1 MSQNKVYNYF
11 LLGRPLNST
20 LAGFAVAIGALA
32 ALANPLTN
40 NQIIYIV
47 LGCVVSGFISAFGYA
62 INDFFDV
69 EIDKI
74 NVPHRPIPSG
84 LVSLEGAKM
93 YCAIMV
99 VLGVIFA
106 ILIDI
111 VAVILALSGI
121 ILLFLYAARFKRSG
135 FPGNLI
141 VALLASIPFLFGGF
155 VTASYETLIYPASF
169 AFLINLGR
177 ELIKDIE
184 DVDGDKLENVQ
195 SIALKYGIRPAR
207 NIAYVILFSLFI
219 IIPIPIILGYYTS
232 IPFLIAVA
240 AILGI
245 ILYTATYSFNR
256 SEEEIIVGTT
266 ATKRILKIC
275 MTIGVV
281 GFLSEGFL
289 NLLTY
294 SFG

>member
-1 MSQNKVYNYF
+1 M
-11 LLGRPLNST
+11 
-20 LAGFAVAIGALA
+20 
-32 ALANPLTN
+32 
-40 NQIIYIV
+40 
-47 LGCVVSGFISAFGYA
+47 
-62 INDFFDV
+62 
-69 EIDKI
+69 
-74 NVPHRPIPSG
+74 
-84 LVSLEGAKM
+84 
-93 YCAIMV
+93 
-99 VLGVIFA
+99 
-106 ILIDI
+106 
-111 VAVILALSGI
+111 
-121 ILLFLYAARFKRSG
+121 
-135 FPGNLI
+135 
-141 VALLASIPFLFGGF
+141 
-155 VTASYETLIYPASF
+155 IYPASF